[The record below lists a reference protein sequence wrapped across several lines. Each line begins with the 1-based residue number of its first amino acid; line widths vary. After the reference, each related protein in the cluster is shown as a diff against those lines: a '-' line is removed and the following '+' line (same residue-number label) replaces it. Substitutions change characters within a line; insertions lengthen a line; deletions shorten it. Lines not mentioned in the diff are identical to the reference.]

1 MIGGIFFVNL
11 HMEKEQITPKNTCII
26 IGNGFDINLG
36 LPTSYTDFVKSAHF
50 DDMVKRG
57 NELAKY
63 LKSKFELQNW
73 IDIENEL
80 KIYSLE
86 RSDAS
91 FKSNYELLIYALI
104 NYLNELDY
112 SMMKPKSAAYRLM
125 ESISKTCDNFNILD
139 YNYTKS
145 IEILLRNK
153 FVDESTIKNSLI
165 KVHGEAAKNDIIFGV
180 EDNASIKPEHVFLR
194 KAYPRYYKALNFNSI
209 FANAKRIIFFGHS
222 LGETDY
228 TYFHELFRDS
238 CQDGSSYRQRI
249 VNKAFDFIYYKEEG
263 YHKLMQR
270 IDALTMNK
278 LTAFR
283 QFNHVQFL
291 DVEQL

>member
-11 HMEKEQITPKNTCII
+11 HMEKEQITPNNTCII

-80 KIYSLE
+80 KTYSLE

-91 FKSNYELLIYALI
+91 FKSNYELLIFALI

-112 SMMKPKSAAYRLM
+112 SMMKPDSAAYRLI
-125 ESISKTCDNFNILD
+125 ESISETCDNFNILD

-153 FVDESTIKNSLI
+153 LIDESTIKNSLI

-180 EDNASIKPEHVFLR
+180 EDGASIKPEHVFLC
-194 KAYPRYYKALNFNSI
+194 KAYPRYYKALNFHSI
-209 FANAKRIIFFGHS
+209 FTNAKRIIFFGHS

-238 CQDGSSYRQRI
+238 CQDGSSYSHKI
-249 VNKAFDFIYYKEEG
+249 VNKTFDFIYYKEEG
-263 YHKLMQR
+263 YHKLMQQ
-270 IDALTMNK
+270 IYALTMNS

-283 QFNHVQFL
+283 QFNNVRFL

>member
-1 MIGGIFFVNL
+1 
-11 HMEKEQITPKNTCII
+11 MEKIHITPKDTCIV

-57 NELAKY
+57 NELAKH

-86 RSDAS
+86 KSDAS
-91 FKSNYELLIYALI
+91 FKFNYELLTFALI
-104 NYLNELDY
+104 NYLEQLDY
-112 SMMKPKSAAYRLM
+112 SLMKRASAAYRLI
-125 ESISKTCDNFNILD
+125 ESISESCDSFNILD

-145 IEILLRNK
+145 IEIILRNQLI
-153 FVDESTIKNSLI
+153 DEDTIKRNLI

-180 EDNASIKPEHVFLR
+180 EDSAPIKPEHVFLR
-194 KAYPRYYKALNFNSI
+194 KAYPRHYKELNLSSI
-209 FANAKRIIFFGHS
+209 FAQAKRIIFFGHS
-222 LGETDY
+222 LGETDH
-228 TYFHELFRDS
+228 TYFQNLFRDS
-238 CQDGSSYRQRI
+238 CQDGSSYTHKI
-249 VNKAFDFIYYKEEG
+249 YNKNFDFIYYQEDG
-263 YHKLMQR
+263 YHKLMQQ
-270 IDALTMNK
+270 IDALTSNN

-283 QFNHVQFL
+283 QFNNVLFK
-291 DVEQL
+291 DVEHL